1 MRITDEGY
9 SFSNYFYSVIKYL
22 YYLFIHLNII
32 ININSIKYFLIEK
45 NKEYWYTSHIKVIF
59 TKYLMIIIERLFICS
74 SEMKENQ
81 LPDVMIVIARLLVLL
96 DAYPV
101 K

>member
-1 MRITDEGY
+1 M
-9 SFSNYFYSVIKYL
+9 
-22 YYLFIHLNII
+22 
-32 ININSIKYFLIEK
+32 
-45 NKEYWYTSHIKVIF
+45 F